1 VGKLVGGCDLPVRAE
16 ARLGTVT
23 LPLPPQRSPGAVGPR
38 PPHPVPLDASA
49 CAAGSRRRR
58 QGPGDPG
65 LRHQLTVLRRQ
76 TPSQAGA
83 GRSGPARSVSRALPR
98 ARWSCSWST
107 PTPRCAGTGGR
118 SPTPG
123 PTRTPARPAATDTH
137 AQPLSSGRPPST
149 PAGPPAQPRP
159 TPTPWR
165 AGLRPR
171 DPIEA
176 APPPARPATTTDHH
190 HRPPPPTA
198 TTRRA
203 SLRHQAAGILAG
215 DCSTSTRSGDRAGR
229 CCSPIEL
236 DPDQSTWPAWPPPQR
251 RLGPPSRP
259 TTRRRPGR
267 TSTDDKCACRSATPH
282 QGCHT
287 LDDRFRSQDAKVLR
301 PPVQAPRPTPTPN
314 AGWHGPA
321 TCLDWLLIVGEVT
334 AAAAPGRRQA
344 PPPASSPRA
353 LG

>member
-1 VGKLVGGCDLPVRAE
+1 MQALVLLVRGDA
-16 ARLGTVT
+16 AKAWRSWSAPPAHRPAPPD
-23 LPLPPQRSPGAVGPR
+23 PLPGRSRPIRPCPQRQPRATKGPLVLLLVNPDPPLRWHRRPVAGTWTDPHASP
-38 PPHPVPLDASA
+38 
-49 CAAGSRRRR
+49 
-58 QGPGDPG
+58 
-65 LRHQLTVLRRQ
+65 
-76 TPSQAGA
+76 A
-83 GRSGPARSVSRALPR
+83 GRHRHAR
-98 ARWSCSWST
+98 
-107 PTPRCAGTGGR
+107 
-118 SPTPG
+118 
-123 PTRTPARPAATDTH
+123 AA
-137 AQPLSSGRPPST
+137 A
-149 PAGPPAQPRP
+149 
-159 TPTPWR
+159 
-165 AGLRPR
+165 
-171 DPIEA
+171 IV
-176 APPPARPATTTDHH
+176 RPATKHPRRATSAATANSNALACGVSAPRPDRGCTATGSTRHH

-198 TTRRA
+198 TTWRA

-251 RLGPPSRP
+251 RLGPPADPQPAAVLGEQAP
-259 TTRRRPGR
+259 TTSALAAPRP
-267 TSTDDKCACRSATPH
+267 PH

-287 LDDRFRSQDAKVLR
+287 LDDRFCSQDAKVLR

-344 PPPASSPRA
+344 PPPASSHRA